1 MKFFSTMK
9 IKRFLPIAVILV
21 IATALLAF
29 FVYENDE
36 PKEKL
41 VMKSTYEILKEF
53 HYSPQELNDSFSERV
68 FTLYMKTLDY
78 NKIYFTKDQIDILS
92 SYKTQLD
99 DAIRIA
105 SLDFF
110 NLSLELLDK
119 QTNKIKDLYGKIL
132 ENPMDYSVKE
142 TINLDM
148 EHREYCENE
157 TQLEDYWRKYIK
169 YQVLTEI
176 ISIENEQK
184 KADSLATDSVKTPKD
199 FATIEKEAREK
210 ILKRYD
216 TRFKR
221 MSKITRSDRFADFVN
236 AIAGAFDPHSNYFPP
251 TEKEDFD
258 ISMSGKLEGI
268 GATLSEKDGYI
279 KVVEIV
285 PGSPSWKQGELK
297 AEDIILKVAQGDNEP
312 VEIIDMRLDE
322 AVRLIRGPKGT
333 KVVLTVKKIDGTI
346 VQIPIIRDVIVL
358 EEKYAK
364 STILTTNDK
373 KAYKIG
379 YIYLPQF
386 YVDMNDSRG
395 RKCSKDI
402 EIEVTKLKNAN
413 VDGIIIDLRNNGGGS
428 LNDVVTIGGLF
439 IDKGPIVQVKDL
451 KTPATQYNDTDGK
464 TLYDGPLA
472 IMVNT
477 FSASASEILA
487 AAMQDYK
494 RAIIIGTESTY
505 GKGTVQRVVDLDRF
519 ISNEYRIHK
528 PIGALKLTIQKFYRI
543 NGGTTQFQGV
553 KPDIILPD
561 LYDKIDIGEK
571 ELDYPLPWTEIK
583 PAQYVTCK
591 NAPNIKDL
599 SKKSAARIQKDSS
612 FILLKEAAKWLSDT
626 KDQKSI
632 PLEVSAFREKDE
644 KDIALSKK
652 YKNAGKASVP
662 FEIISWNIQSKD
674 NPTLDSVENK
684 RIEDW
689 NKSIKEDVGL
699 FESYQILSD
708 YIKTIHK

>member
-1 MKFFSTMK
+1 M
-9 IKRFLPIAVILV
+9 V
-21 IATALLAF
+21 
-29 FVYENDE
+29 
-36 PKEKL
+36 
-41 VMKSTYEILKEF
+41 STYEILKSF
-53 HYSPQELNDSFSERV
+53 HYSPQSLDDTYSTRIFD
-68 FTLYMKTLDY
+68 LYLKSLDY
-78 NKIYFTKDQIDILS
+78 NKVYFTKDQIDILS
-92 SYKTQLD
+92 SYKTKID
-99 DAIRIA
+99 DEIKAN
-105 SLDFF
+105 SLEFF
-110 NLSLELLDK
+110 DLSLELINGQLK
-119 QTNKIKDLYGKIL
+119 KIQDLYPKL
-132 ENPMDYSVKE
+132 LQNPIDFSVKE
-142 TINLDM
+142 DININSDKRDFCNSQA
-148 EHREYCENE
+148 E
-157 TQLEDYWRKYIK
+157 LEEYWRKYIK

-176 ISIENEQK
+176 IALENEDKK
-184 KADSLATDSVKTPKD
+184 KAENEENFVAKSPVQLEDT
-199 FATIEKEAREK
+199 ARQIIK
-210 ILKRYD
+210 KRYD

-221 MSKITRSDRFADFVN
+221 IAKISRNDRFSSYVN
-236 AIAGAFDPHSNYFPP
+236 AIAGAFDPHTNYFPP

-312 VEIIDMRLDE
+312 VDIIDMRLDE

-333 KVVLTVKKIDGTI
+333 KVVLTVKKIDGSI
-346 VQIPIIRDVIVL
+346 VTIPIIRDVIVL

-373 KAYKIG
+373 KSYKIG

-386 YVDMNDSRG
+386 YTDMNDIHG

-402 EIEVTKLKNAN
+402 EKEVTKLKNAN
-413 VDGIIIDLRNNGGGS
+413 VDGILIDLRNNGGGS
-428 LNDVVTIGGLF
+428 LNDVVEIGGLF
-439 IDKGPIVQVKDL
+439 IDKGPIVQVKSMES
-451 KTPATQYNDTDGK
+451 PARQYNDNDGK

-505 GKGTVQRVVDLDRF
+505 GKGTVQRIVDIDRLV
-519 ISNEYRIHK
+519 SHEYQSQK
-528 PIGALKLTIQKFYRI
+528 PLGAIKVTIQKFYRI

-571 ELDYPLPWTEIK
+571 ELDYPLPWSEIK
-583 PAQYVTCK
+583 SVPYTTWK
-591 NAPNIKDL
+591 SAPNIKDL
-599 SKKSAARIQKDSS
+599 AKKSANRTQKDTAFTLIKTAS
-612 FILLKEAAKWLSDT
+612 KWLADT
-626 KDQKSI
+626 KDQESI
-632 PLEVSAFREKDE
+632 PLEISTFRNKDE
-644 KDIALSKK
+644 KDLELSKK
-652 YKNAGKASVP
+652 YKNAGKSAVP
-662 FEIISWNIQSKD
+662 FEIISWKPASKE
-674 NPTLDSVENK
+674 NATLDSVENK

-689 NKSIKEDVGL
+689 NKSIKEDVIL
-699 FESYQILSD
+699 YESYQILSD
-708 YIKTIHK
+708 HIKNLQK

>member
-1 MKFFSTMK
+1 MKL
-9 IKRFLPIAVILV
+9 KRIIPNSV
-21 IATALLAF
+21 LLITCLLLGSF
-29 FVYENDE
+29 FVHENNE

-41 VMKSTYEILKEF
+41 IMVSTYEILKSF
-53 HYSPQELNDSFSERV
+53 HYSPQNLDDTYSSRV
-68 FTLYMKTLDY
+68 FDLYLKSLDY
-78 NKIYFTKDQIDILS
+78 NKVYFTKDQIDILS
-92 SYKTQLD
+92 SYKTKID
-99 DAIRIA
+99 DEIKTN
-105 SLDFF
+105 SLEFF
-110 NLSLELLDK
+110 DLSLELINGQLK
-119 QTNKIKDLYGKIL
+119 KIQDLYPKL
-132 ENPMDYSVKE
+132 LQNPIDFSVKE
-142 TINLDM
+142 DININSEKRDFCNSQA
-148 EHREYCENE
+148 E
-157 TQLEDYWRKYIK
+157 LEEYWRKYIK

-176 ISIENEQK
+176 ISLENEEK
-184 KADSLATDSVKTPKD
+184 KKTENKENFTSKTPVQLED
-199 FATIEKEAREK
+199 TARQIIK
-210 ILKRYD
+210 KRYD

-221 MSKITRSDRFADFVN
+221 IAKISRNDRFSSYVN
-236 AIAGAFDPHSNYFPP
+236 AIAGAFDPHTNYFPP

-312 VEIIDMRLDE
+312 VDIIDMRLDE

-333 KVVLTVKKIDGTI
+333 KVVLTVKKIDGSI
-346 VQIPIIRDVIVL
+346 VTIPIIRDVIVL

-364 STILTTNDK
+364 STIITTNDK

-386 YVDMNDSRG
+386 YTDMNDIHG

-402 EIEVTKLKNAN
+402 EKEVTKLKNAN
-413 VDGIIIDLRNNGGGS
+413 VDGILIDLRNNGGGS
-428 LNDVVTIGGLF
+428 LNDVVEIGGLF
-439 IDKGPIVQVKDL
+439 IDKGPIVQVKSMES
-451 KTPATQYNDTDGK
+451 PARQYNDNDGK

-505 GKGTVQRVVDLDRF
+505 GKGTVHRIVDIDRLV
-519 ISNEYRIHK
+519 SHEYQSQK
-528 PIGALKLTIQKFYRI
+528 PLGAIKVTIQKFYRI

-571 ELDYPLPWTEIK
+571 ELDYPLPWSEIK
-583 PAQYVTCK
+583 SVPYTTWK
-591 NAPNIKDL
+591 SAPNIKDL
-599 SKKSAARIQKDSS
+599 AKKSANRTQKDTAFTLIKTAS
-612 FILLKEAAKWLSDT
+612 KWLADT
-626 KDQKSI
+626 KDQESI
-632 PLEVSAFREKDE
+632 PLEISTFRNKDE
-644 KDIALSKK
+644 KDLELSKK
-652 YKNAGKASVP
+652 YKNAGKSTVP
-662 FEIISWNIQSKD
+662 FEIINWKPVSKD
-674 NPTLDSVENK
+674 NATLDSVENK

-689 NKSIKEDVGL
+689 NKSIKEDVIL
-699 FESYQILSD
+699 YESYQILSD
-708 YIKTIHK
+708 HIKNLQK

>member
-1 MKFFSTMK
+1 MNLKK
-9 IKRFLPIAVILV
+9 IIPVSVVLISAIFLG
-21 IATALLAF
+21 AF
-29 FVYENDE
+29 FVYENNE

-41 VMKSTYEILKEF
+41 IIATSYEILKSF
-53 HYSPQELNDSFSERV
+53 HYSPQNLDDTYSERV
-68 FTLYMKTLDY
+68 FNLYMKSLDY
-78 NKIYFTKDQIDILS
+78 NKMFFTKDQIDILS
-92 SYKTQLD
+92 SYKTKID
-99 DAIRIA
+99 DEIKSS

-110 NLSLELLDK
+110 NLSIELLDK
-119 QTNKIKDLYGKIL
+119 QIDKIQNLYQSVL
-132 ENPMDYSVKE
+132 EKPFDYNVKE
-142 TINLDM
+142 SINLNTDK
-148 EHREYCENE
+148 REYCANQSELTE
-157 TQLEDYWRKYIK
+157 YWTKYLK

-176 ISIENEQK
+176 VSIENEQK
-184 KADSLATDSVKTPKD
+184 KLREESDTATLKTESE
-199 FATIEKEAREK
+199 IEKEAREK
-210 ILKRYD
+210 IIKRYE

-221 MSKITRSDRFADFVN
+221 MKKISRNDRFSSYVN
-236 AIAGAFDPHSNYFPP
+236 AMAGAFDPHTNYFPP

-333 KVVLTVKKIDGTI
+333 KVVLTVKKIDGTV

-364 STILTTNDK
+364 STVITTADK

-386 YVDMNDSRG
+386 YTDMNDPRG

-402 EIEVTKLKNAN
+402 EKEVIKLKNAN

-428 LNDVVTIGGLF
+428 LNDVVEIGGLF
-439 IDKGPIVQVKDL
+439 IPEGPIVQVKSMDSSPKL
-451 KTPATQYNDTDGK
+451 YLDRDGK

-505 GKGTVQRVVDLDRF
+505 GKGTVQRIVDIDRLV
-519 ISNEYRIHK
+519 SSEYQSQK
-528 PIGALKLTIQKFYRI
+528 PLGAIKITIQKFYRI
-543 NGGTTQFQGV
+543 DGGTTQFQGV

-571 ELDYPLPWTEIK
+571 ELDYPLQWSEVKSSQHMIWPK
-583 PAQYVTCK
+583 
-591 NAPNIKDL
+591 APNIKDL
-599 SKKSAARIQKDSS
+599 AKKSAARTQKDSS
-612 FILLKEAAKWLSDT
+612 FLLIKEAAKWLSDT
-626 KDQKSI
+626 KDQESISLEINTFRKKS
-632 PLEVSAFREKDE
+632 DE
-644 KDIALSKK
+644 DLTLSKK

-662 FEIISWNIQSKD
+662 LEVLSNAAGIDQNKEKENS
-674 NPTLDSVENK
+674 TLDSVACK

-689 NKSIKEDVGL
+689 NKSIKEDVTL
-699 FESYQILSD
+699 YEAYQIISD
-708 YIKTIHK
+708 MIKSLQK

>member
-1 MKFFSTMK
+1 M
-9 IKRFLPIAVILV
+9 V
-21 IATALLAF
+21 
-29 FVYENDE
+29 
-36 PKEKL
+36 
-41 VMKSTYEILKEF
+41 STYEILKSF
-53 HYSPQELNDSFSERV
+53 HYSPQSLDDTYSTRIFD
-68 FTLYMKTLDY
+68 LYLKSLDY
-78 NKIYFTKDQIDILS
+78 NKVYFTKDQIDILS
-92 SYKTQLD
+92 SYKTKID
-99 DAIRIA
+99 DEIKTN
-105 SLDFF
+105 SLEFF
-110 NLSLELLDK
+110 DLSLELINGQLK
-119 QTNKIKDLYGKIL
+119 KIQDLYPKL
-132 ENPMDYSVKE
+132 LQNPIDFSVKE
-142 TINLDM
+142 DININSDKRDFCNSQA
-148 EHREYCENE
+148 E
-157 TQLEDYWRKYIK
+157 LEEYWRKYIK

-176 ISIENEQK
+176 IALENEDKK
-184 KADSLATDSVKTPKD
+184 KAENEENFVAKSPVQLEDT
-199 FATIEKEAREK
+199 ARQIIK
-210 ILKRYD
+210 KRYD

-221 MSKITRSDRFADFVN
+221 IAKISRNDRFSSYVN
-236 AIAGAFDPHSNYFPP
+236 AIAGAFDPHTNYFPP

-312 VEIIDMRLDE
+312 VDIIDMRLDE

-333 KVVLTVKKIDGTI
+333 KVVLTVKKIDGSI
-346 VQIPIIRDVIVL
+346 VTIPIIRDVIVL

-373 KAYKIG
+373 KSYKIG

-386 YVDMNDSRG
+386 YTDMNDIHG

-402 EIEVTKLKNAN
+402 EKEVTKLKNAN
-413 VDGIIIDLRNNGGGS
+413 VDGILIDLRNNGGGS
-428 LNDVVTIGGLF
+428 LNDVVEIGGLF
-439 IDKGPIVQVKDL
+439 IDKGPIVQVKSMES
-451 KTPATQYNDTDGK
+451 PARQYNDNDGK

-505 GKGTVQRVVDLDRF
+505 GKGTVQRIVDIDRLV
-519 ISNEYRIHK
+519 SHEYQSQK
-528 PIGALKLTIQKFYRI
+528 PLGAIRI

-571 ELDYPLPWTEIK
+571 ELDYPLPWSEIK
-583 PAQYVTCK
+583 SVQYTTWK
-591 NAPNIKDL
+591 SAPNIKDL
-599 SKKSAARIQKDSS
+599 AKKSASRTQKDTAFTLIKTAS
-612 FILLKEAAKWLSDT
+612 KWLADT
-626 KDQKSI
+626 KDQESI
-632 PLEVSAFREKDE
+632 PLEISTFRNKDE
-644 KDIALSKK
+644 KDLELSKK
-652 YKNAGKASVP
+652 YKNAGKSAVP
-662 FEIISWNIQSKD
+662 FEIISWKPAAKENA
-674 NPTLDSVENK
+674 TLDSVENK

-689 NKSIKEDVGL
+689 NKSIKEDVIL
-699 FESYQILSD
+699 YESYQILSD
-708 YIKTIHK
+708 HIKNLQK

>member
-1 MKFFSTMK
+1 M
-9 IKRFLPIAVILV
+9 V
-21 IATALLAF
+21 
-29 FVYENDE
+29 
-36 PKEKL
+36 
-41 VMKSTYEILKEF
+41 STYEILKSF
-53 HYSPQELNDSFSERV
+53 HYSPQSLDDTYSTRIFD
-68 FTLYMKTLDY
+68 LYLKSLDY
-78 NKIYFTKDQIDILS
+78 NKVYFTKDQIDILS
-92 SYKTQLD
+92 SYKTKID
-99 DAIRIA
+99 DEIKTN
-105 SLDFF
+105 SLEFF
-110 NLSLELLDK
+110 DLSLELINGQLK
-119 QTNKIKDLYGKIL
+119 KIQDLYPKL
-132 ENPMDYSVKE
+132 LQNPIDFSVKE
-142 TINLDM
+142 DININSDKRDFCNSQA
-148 EHREYCENE
+148 E
-157 TQLEDYWRKYIK
+157 LEEYWRKYIK

-176 ISIENEQK
+176 IALENEDKK
-184 KADSLATDSVKTPKD
+184 KAENEENFVAKSPVQLEDT
-199 FATIEKEAREK
+199 ARQIIK
-210 ILKRYD
+210 KRYD

-221 MSKITRSDRFADFVN
+221 IAKISRNDRFSSYVN
-236 AIAGAFDPHSNYFPP
+236 AIAGAFDPHTNYFPP

-312 VEIIDMRLDE
+312 VDIIDMRLDE

-333 KVVLTVKKIDGTI
+333 KVVLTVKKIDGSI
-346 VQIPIIRDVIVL
+346 VTIPIIRDVIVL

-373 KAYKIG
+373 KSYKIG

-386 YVDMNDSRG
+386 YTDMNDIHG

-402 EIEVTKLKNAN
+402 EKEVTKLKNAN
-413 VDGIIIDLRNNGGGS
+413 VDGILIDLRNNGGGS
-428 LNDVVTIGGLF
+428 LNDVVEIGGLF
-439 IDKGPIVQVKDL
+439 IDKGPIVQVKSMES
-451 KTPATQYNDTDGK
+451 PARQYNDNDGK

-505 GKGTVQRVVDLDRF
+505 GKGTVQRIVDIDRLV
-519 ISNEYRIHK
+519 SHEYQSQK
-528 PIGALKLTIQKFYRI
+528 PLGAIKVTIQKFYRI

-571 ELDYPLPWTEIK
+571 ELDYPLPWSEIK
-583 PAQYVTCK
+583 SVPYTTWK
-591 NAPNIKDL
+591 SAPNIKDL
-599 SKKSAARIQKDSS
+599 AKKSASRTQKDTAFTLIKTAS
-612 FILLKEAAKWLSDT
+612 KWLADT
-626 KDQKSI
+626 KDQESI
-632 PLEVSAFREKDE
+632 PLEISTFRNKDE
-644 KDIALSKK
+644 KDLELSKK
-652 YKNAGKASVP
+652 YKNAGKSAVP
-662 FEIISWNIQSKD
+662 FEIISWKPASKE
-674 NPTLDSVENK
+674 NATLDSVENK

-689 NKSIKEDVGL
+689 NKSIKEDVIL
-699 FESYQILSD
+699 YESYQILSD
-708 YIKTIHK
+708 HIKNLQK

>member
-1 MKFFSTMK
+1 M
-9 IKRFLPIAVILV
+9 V
-21 IATALLAF
+21 
-29 FVYENDE
+29 
-36 PKEKL
+36 
-41 VMKSTYEILKEF
+41 STYEILKSF
-53 HYSPQELNDSFSERV
+53 HYSPQSLDDTYSTRIFD
-68 FTLYMKTLDY
+68 LYLKSLDY
-78 NKIYFTKDQIDILS
+78 NKVYFTKDQIDILS
-92 SYKTQLD
+92 SYKTKID
-99 DAIRIA
+99 DEIKIN
-105 SLDFF
+105 SLEFF
-110 NLSLELLDK
+110 DLSLELINGQLK
-119 QTNKIKDLYGKIL
+119 KIQDLYPKL
-132 ENPMDYSVKE
+132 LQNPIDFSVKE
-142 TINLDM
+142 DININSDKRDFCNSQA
-148 EHREYCENE
+148 E
-157 TQLEDYWRKYIK
+157 LEEYWRKYIK

-176 ISIENEQK
+176 IALENEDKK
-184 KADSLATDSVKTPKD
+184 KAENEENFVAKSPVQLEDT
-199 FATIEKEAREK
+199 ARQIIK
-210 ILKRYD
+210 KRYD

-221 MSKITRSDRFADFVN
+221 IAKISRNDRFSSYVN
-236 AIAGAFDPHSNYFPP
+236 AIAGAFDPHTNYFPP

-312 VEIIDMRLDE
+312 VDIIDMRLDE

-333 KVVLTVKKIDGTI
+333 KVVLTVKKIDGSI
-346 VQIPIIRDVIVL
+346 VTIPIIRDVIVL

-373 KAYKIG
+373 KSYKIG

-386 YVDMNDSRG
+386 YTDMNDIHG

-402 EIEVTKLKNAN
+402 EKEVTKLKNAN
-413 VDGIIIDLRNNGGGS
+413 VDGILIDLRNNGGGS
-428 LNDVVTIGGLF
+428 LNDVVEIGGLF
-439 IDKGPIVQVKDL
+439 IDKGPIVQVKSMES
-451 KTPATQYNDTDGK
+451 PARQYNDNDGK

-505 GKGTVQRVVDLDRF
+505 GKGTVQRIVDIDRLV
-519 ISNEYRIHK
+519 SHEYQSQK
-528 PIGALKLTIQKFYRI
+528 PLGAIKVTIQKFYRI

-571 ELDYPLPWTEIK
+571 ELDYPLPWSEIK
-583 PAQYVTCK
+583 SVQYTTWK
-591 NAPNIKDL
+591 SAPNIKDL
-599 SKKSAARIQKDSS
+599 AKKSASRTQKDTAFTLIKTAS
-612 FILLKEAAKWLSDT
+612 KWLADT
-626 KDQKSI
+626 KDQESI
-632 PLEVSAFREKDE
+632 PLEISTFRNKDE
-644 KDIALSKK
+644 KDLELSKK
-652 YKNAGKASVP
+652 YKNAGKSAVP
-662 FEIISWNIQSKD
+662 FEIINWKPESKE
-674 NPTLDSVENK
+674 NATLDSVENK

-689 NKSIKEDVGL
+689 NKSIKEDVIL
-699 FESYQILSD
+699 YESYQILSD
-708 YIKTIHK
+708 HIKNLQK

>member
-1 MKFFSTMK
+1 MKLKK
-9 IKRFLPIAVILV
+9 IIPISV
-21 IATALLAF
+21 LLITTLLLGAF
-29 FVYENDE
+29 FVYENNE

-41 VMKSTYEILKEF
+41 IMVSTYEILKSF
-53 HYSPQELNDSFSERV
+53 HYSPQNLDDTYSTRIFD
-68 FTLYMKTLDY
+68 LYLKSLDY
-78 NKIYFTKDQIDILS
+78 NKVYFTKDQIDILS
-92 SYKTQLD
+92 SYKTKID
-99 DAIRIA
+99 DQIKSN
-105 SLDFF
+105 SLEFF
-110 NLSLELLDK
+110 NLSVELIDKQLDK
-119 QTNKIKDLYGKIL
+119 IKNLYPTLLKNPFDFAIKEDININSDKRDFCNSQAEL
-132 ENPMDYSVKE
+132 EE
-142 TINLDM
+142 
-148 EHREYCENE
+148 
-157 TQLEDYWRKYIK
+157 YWRKYIK

-176 ISIENEQK
+176 ITLENEQK
-184 KADSLATDSVKTPKD
+184 KRQDSLQTAVKIKTFEELED
-199 FATIEKEAREK
+199 TARQI

-221 MSKITRSDRFADFVN
+221 IAKISRNDRFSSFVN
-236 AIAGAFDPHSNYFPP
+236 AIAGAFDPHTNYFPP

-312 VEIIDMRLDE
+312 VDIVDMRLDE

-333 KVVLTVKKIDGTI
+333 KVVLTVKKIDGSI
-346 VQIPIIRDVIVL
+346 VTIPIIRDVIVL

-373 KAYKIG
+373 KSYKIG

-386 YVDMNDSRG
+386 YTDMNDIHG

-402 EIEVTKLKNAN
+402 EKEVKKLKDAN
-413 VDGIIIDLRNNGGGS
+413 VDGILIDLRNNGGGS
-428 LNDVVTIGGLF
+428 LNDVVEIGGLF
-439 IDKGPIVQVKDL
+439 IDSGPIVQVKSMDS
-451 KTPATQYNDTDGK
+451 PAKQYSDNDKK

-505 GKGTVQRVVDLDRF
+505 GKGTVQRIVDIDRLV
-519 ISNEYRIHK
+519 SHEYQSQK
-528 PIGALKLTIQKFYRI
+528 PLGAIKVTIQKFYRI

-571 ELDYPLPWTEIK
+571 ELDYPLPWSEIK
-583 PAQYVTCK
+583 SVPYVTWK
-591 NAPNIKDL
+591 AAPNCKDL
-599 SKKSAARIQKDSS
+599 VKKSANRTQKDSA
-612 FILLKEAAKWLSDT
+612 FLLIKEASKWLADT
-626 KDQKSI
+626 KDQESI
-632 PLEVSAFREKDE
+632 PLEITKFRSKDE
-644 KDIALSKK
+644 KDNALSKK
-652 YKNAGKASVP
+652 YKNAGKSPVP
-662 FEIISWNIQSKD
+662 FEVINWTPASKE
-674 NPTLDSVENK
+674 NATLDSVANK

-689 NKSIKEDVGL
+689 TKSIKEDVTL
-699 FESYQILSD
+699 YESYMILSD
-708 YIKTIHK
+708 HIKTIKK

>member
-1 MKFFSTMK
+1 M
-9 IKRFLPIAVILV
+9 V
-21 IATALLAF
+21 
-29 FVYENDE
+29 
-36 PKEKL
+36 
-41 VMKSTYEILKEF
+41 STYEILKSF
-53 HYSPQELNDSFSERV
+53 HYSPQNLDDSYSARIFD
-68 FTLYMKTLDY
+68 LYMKSIDY
-78 NKIYFTKDQIDILS
+78 NKMYFTKDQIDVLS
-92 SYKTQLD
+92 SYKDKID
-99 DAIRIA
+99 DEIRSN

-110 NLSLELLDK
+110 NLSVEIIEGQVKKIIELYPTVLK
-119 QTNKIKDLYGKIL
+119 
-132 ENPMDYSVKE
+132 EPFDYSVKE
-142 TINLDM
+142 DINLNSDK
-148 EHREYCENE
+148 RDFCQ
-157 TQLEDYWRKYIK
+157 TQKDLEEYWRKYIK
-169 YQVLTEI
+169 YQVLSEI
-176 ISIENEQK
+176 ITIENDTVSK
-184 KADSLATDSVKTPKD
+184 DSTAKVAKSFDE
-199 FATIEKEAREK
+199 IEKEAREK

-221 MSKITRSDRFADFVN
+221 ITKITRNDRFSSYVN
-236 AIAGAFDPHSNYFPP
+236 AIAGAFDPHTNYFPP

-333 KVVLTVKKIDGTI
+333 KVVLTVKKIDGSI
-346 VQIPIIRDVIVL
+346 VTIPIIRDVIVL

-364 STILTTNDK
+364 STIISTNDK
-373 KAYKIG
+373 KSYKIG

-386 YVDMNDSRG
+386 YTDMNDSHG

-402 EIEVTKLKNAN
+402 EKEVIKLKNAN

-428 LNDVVTIGGLF
+428 LNDVVEIGGLF
-439 IDKGPIVQVKDL
+439 IDKGPIVQVKSMNE
-451 KTPATQYNDTDGK
+451 PARQYNDNDGK

-505 GKGTVQRVVDLDRF
+505 GKGTVQRIVDIDRLV
-519 ISNEYRIHK
+519 SHDYQSHK
-528 PIGALKLTIQKFYRI
+528 PLGAIKVTIQKFYRI

-571 ELDYPLPWTEIK
+571 ELDYPLPWSEIK
-583 PAQYVTCK
+583 SVPYTTWKA
-591 NAPNIKDL
+591 APNLKDL
-599 SKKSAARIQKDSS
+599 NKKSTNRTQKDTS
-612 FILLKEAAKWLSDT
+612 FMLIKEASKWLADT
-626 KDQKSI
+626 KDEESI
-632 PLEVSAFREKDE
+632 PLEYNTFKEKD
-644 KDIALSKK
+644 KTDLALSKK
-652 YKNAGKASVP
+652 YKNAGKCSVP
-662 FEIISWNIQSKD
+662 FEITNWEIKSTN
-674 NPTLDSVENK
+674 NATLDSVENK

-689 NKSIKEDVGL
+689 NKSIKEDL
-699 FESYQILSD
+699 TLYESYLILSD
-708 YIKTIHK
+708 HIKNCQK

>member
-1 MKFFSTMK
+1 M
-9 IKRFLPIAVILV
+9 V
-21 IATALLAF
+21 
-29 FVYENDE
+29 
-36 PKEKL
+36 
-41 VMKSTYEILKEF
+41 STYEILKSF
-53 HYSPQELNDSFSERV
+53 HYSPQSLDDTYSTRIFD
-68 FTLYMKTLDY
+68 LYLKSLDY
-78 NKIYFTKDQIDILS
+78 NKVYFTKDQIDILS
-92 SYKTQLD
+92 SYKTKID
-99 DAIRIA
+99 DEIKTN
-105 SLDFF
+105 SLEFF
-110 NLSLELLDK
+110 DLSLELINGQLK
-119 QTNKIKDLYGKIL
+119 KIQDLYPKL
-132 ENPMDYSVKE
+132 LQNPIDFSVKE
-142 TINLDM
+142 DININSDKRDFCNSQA
-148 EHREYCENE
+148 E
-157 TQLEDYWRKYIK
+157 LEEYWRKYIK

-176 ISIENEQK
+176 IALENEDKK
-184 KADSLATDSVKTPKD
+184 KAENEENFVAKSPVQLEDT
-199 FATIEKEAREK
+199 ARQIIK
-210 ILKRYD
+210 KRYD

-221 MSKITRSDRFADFVN
+221 IAKISRNDRFSSYVN
-236 AIAGAFDPHSNYFPP
+236 AIAGAFDPHTNYFPP

-312 VEIIDMRLDE
+312 VDIIDMRLDE

-333 KVVLTVKKIDGTI
+333 KVVLTVKKIDGSI
-346 VQIPIIRDVIVL
+346 VTIPIIRDVIVL

-373 KAYKIG
+373 KSYKIG

-386 YVDMNDSRG
+386 YTDMNDIHG

-402 EIEVTKLKNAN
+402 EKEVTKLKNAN
-413 VDGIIIDLRNNGGGS
+413 VDGILIDLRNNGGGS
-428 LNDVVTIGGLF
+428 LNDVVEIGGLF
-439 IDKGPIVQVKDL
+439 IDKGPIVQVKSMES
-451 KTPATQYNDTDGK
+451 PARQYNDNDGK

-505 GKGTVQRVVDLDRF
+505 GKGTVQRIVDIDRLV
-519 ISNEYRIHK
+519 SHEYQSQK
-528 PIGALKLTIQKFYRI
+528 PLGAIKVTIQKFYRI

-571 ELDYPLPWTEIK
+571 ELDYPLPWSEIK
-583 PAQYVTCK
+583 SVQYTTWK
-591 NAPNIKDL
+591 SAPNIKDL
-599 SKKSAARIQKDSS
+599 AKKSANRTQKDTAFTLIKTAS
-612 FILLKEAAKWLSDT
+612 KWLADT
-626 KDQKSI
+626 KDQESI
-632 PLEVSAFREKDE
+632 PLEISTFRNKDE
-644 KDIALSKK
+644 KDLELSKK
-652 YKNAGKASVP
+652 YKNAGKSAVP
-662 FEIISWNIQSKD
+662 FEIISWKPASKE
-674 NPTLDSVENK
+674 NATLDSVENK

-689 NKSIKEDVGL
+689 NKSIKEDVIL
-699 FESYQILSD
+699 YESYQILSD
-708 YIKTIHK
+708 HIKNLQK

>member
-1 MKFFSTMK
+1 MKFNK
-9 IKRFLPIAVILV
+9 IIPIAVAI
-21 IATALLAF
+21 ITSLLLGAF
-29 FVYENDE
+29 FVSEKNE

-41 VMKSTYEILKEF
+41 IMGSTYEILKSF
-53 HYSPQELNDSFSERV
+53 HYSPQNLDDTYSQRIFD
-68 FTLYMKTLDY
+68 LYMKTLDY
-78 NKIYFTKDQIDILS
+78 NKVYFTKDQIDILS
-92 SYKTQLD
+92 TYKTKID
-99 DAIRIA
+99 DEIKSN
-105 SLDFF
+105 SLEFF
-110 NLSLELLDK
+110 NLSLELINTQL
-119 QTNKIKDLYGKIL
+119 QKIKELYPKL
-132 ENPMDYSVKE
+132 LAKPFDYSVKE
-142 TINLDM
+142 EISINS
-148 EHREYCENE
+148 EKRTYCANQKE
-157 TQLEDYWRKYIK
+157 LEEYWRKYIK

-176 ISIENEQK
+176 ITMENEQK
-184 KADSLATDSVKTPKD
+184 KQLDSAKTDFVAKTTAQLED
-199 FATIEKEAREK
+199 TARQ
-210 ILKRYD
+210 IVLKRYD

-221 MSKITRSDRFADFVN
+221 IAKISRNDRFSAYVN
-236 AIAGAFDPHSNYFPP
+236 AIAGAFDPHTNYFPP

-297 AEDIILKVAQGDNEP
+297 AEDIILKVAQGDKEP
-312 VEIIDMRLDE
+312 VDIVDMRLDE

-333 KVVLTVKKIDGTI
+333 KVVLTVKKIDGSI
-346 VQIPIIRDVIVL
+346 VTIPIVRDVIVL

-364 STILTTNDK
+364 STIITTNDK
-373 KAYKIG
+373 KAYKVG

-386 YVDMNDSRG
+386 YTDMNDIHG

-402 EIEVTKLKNAN
+402 ENEVTKLKNAQ

-428 LNDVVTIGGLF
+428 LNDVVEIGGLF
-439 IDKGPIVQVKDL
+439 INEGPIVQVKSMDA
-451 KTPATQYNDTDGK
+451 PAKQYNDRDGK

-505 GKGTVQRVVDLDRF
+505 GKGTVQRIVDIDRLV
-519 ISNEYRIHK
+519 SHEYQPHK
-528 PIGALKLTIQKFYRI
+528 PLGAIKVTIQKFYRI

-571 ELDYPLPWTEIK
+571 ELDYPLPWSEIK
-583 PAQYVTCK
+583 SVPYTTWKQ
-591 NAPNIKDL
+591 APNIKDL
-599 SKKSAARIQKDSS
+599 TKKSANRIQKDSS
-612 FILLKEAAKWLSDT
+612 FSLIKEASKWLAAT
-626 KDQKSI
+626 KDQETM
-632 PLEVSAFREKDE
+632 PLEINEFRKKDE
-644 KDIALSKK
+644 QEIALSKK
-652 YKNAGKASVP
+652 YKEAGKCPVP
-662 FEIISWNIQSKD
+662 FEIINLTQTTKE
-674 NPTLDSVENK
+674 NATLDSVAQK

-689 NKSIKEDVGL
+689 NKSIKEDVTL
-699 FESYQILSD
+699 YESYLILSD
-708 YIKTIHK
+708 HIKTIQK